1 MKRLIAALTFMMV
14 ASAGVAQTC
23 TPYFVVDFCMEG
35 TYWDGV
41 GTHEFD
47 RMLFWEDEA
56 TQLEVGNMGSIGY
69 EEFLGPNFDALSAVM
84 DGIFDNATNIAI
96 DRFKPLGDD
105 IPAITNTSLYTADHR
120 ALVHTLIAVNGMMLW
135 IITSETG
142 DTVSETHIQ
151 RHIEAISSIRVR
163 S

>member
-1 MKRLIAALTFMMV
+1 MKHLIATLTFMM
-14 ASAGVAQTC
+14 AANAGVAQTC

-47 RMLFWEDEA
+47 RMLFWENE
-56 TQLEVGNMGSIGY
+56 TTHLEVGYMGSIGY
-69 EEFLGPNFDALSAVM
+69 EEFIGPDFDALNAVM
-84 DGIFDNATNIAI
+84 DGIFDNAPNISI

-105 IPAITNTSLYTADHR
+105 IPAITNTSLYTAGHR

-135 IITSETG
+135 VITSETG
-142 DTVSETHIQ
+142 AAVSETHIQ
-151 RHIEAISSIRVR
+151 RHIEAINSIRAR
-163 S
+163 P